1 MAKLRAFAFAGAWAL
16 WTLPFGV
23 AIPLLWAVGTP
34 ERPVRKIAWLWAKG
48 TLALAS
54 AIVGISYAV
63 RGRAHV
69 PEEPCLIIC
78 NHQSM
83 WETVA
88 SLVLFPE
95 VAVIAKRELLKV
107 PVIGWYLRHSAMIV
121 IDRNTGSQAIR
132 RMLKESRAALA
143 KGRSVLIFPEGTRVS
158 PGSTVTF
165 RRGVE
170 FLYCQLNVPA
180 VPVAVNSGRFW
191 GRTREAMKDGT
202 IAVSIMPAIPPAIG
216 RQQFT
221 ALAERLINAERKR
234 IGG

>member
-1 MAKLRAFAFAGAWAL
+1 MAKLQALAFAGAWAL
-16 WTLPFGV
+16 WTLAFGA

-34 ERPVRKIAWLWAKG
+34 ERAVRKIAWLWAKG

-69 PEEPCLIIC
+69 PDEPCLIIC

-95 VAVIAKRELLKV
+95 VAVVAKRELLKV
-107 PVIGWYLRHSAMIV
+107 PVIGWYLRHSAMII
-121 IDRNTGSQAIR
+121 IDRDSGSQAIR
-132 RMLKESRAALA
+132 QMLKESRAALA
-143 KGRSVLIFPEGTRVS
+143 KGRSVLIFPEGTRIP
-158 PGSTVTF
+158 PGRKVAF

-170 FLYCQLNVPA
+170 LLYAELNVPT

-191 GRTREAMKDGT
+191 GAGREAMKDGT
-202 IAVSIMPAIPPAIG
+202 IAVSIMPPISPAIG

-221 ALAERLINAERKR
+221 ALAERLIDAERER